1 MQRSGKT
8 QSSLKCL
15 SESFVYF
22 FFNQILKYLQTVSV
36 KTKQVGTGNSSE
48 LNTLFAGGSGSFIT
62 SVLSARKS
70 QSRVPSHG
78 CFIVTA
84 NWNSEKLWLAS
95 SFFFFFSGGGLTPTV
110 CQAPGPSDTLR
121 GRLGDTSVS
130 GRLASNGLVPPR
142 SVSG

>member
-36 KTKQVGTGNSSE
+36 KTKQVGAANSSE

-62 SVLSARKS
+62 NVLSARKS
-70 QSRVPSHG
+70 QSRVPTHG

-95 SFFFFFSGGGLTPTV
+95 FFFFFRWRPHSNSL
-110 CQAPGPSDTLR
+110 PGPWAL
-121 GRLGDTSVS
+121 
-130 GRLASNGLVPPR
+130 
-142 SVSG
+142 

>member
-22 FFNQILKYLQTVSV
+22 FFNQILKYLKTVSV

-62 SVLSARKS
+62 NVLSARKS

-95 SFFFFFSGGGLTPTV
+95 SSFFFFPVEASLQQSARPLGPLTHRVDASGTP
-110 CQAPGPSDTLR
+110 P
-121 GRLGDTSVS
+121 
-130 GRLASNGLVPPR
+130 
-142 SVSG
+142 